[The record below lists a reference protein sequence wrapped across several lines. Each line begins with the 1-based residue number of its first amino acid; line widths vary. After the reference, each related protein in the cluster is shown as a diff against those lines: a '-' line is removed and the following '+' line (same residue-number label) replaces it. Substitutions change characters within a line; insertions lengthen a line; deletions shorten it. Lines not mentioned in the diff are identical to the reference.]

1 MISKPLFRVGDF
13 VTIRDD
19 IVSDTNVYYSMLQPD
34 ARNIFVSGCY
44 TLFGNRYRIQS
55 ACGQYNCEGSPL
67 GLTDEMFQEGK
78 RIMQYLNYTDE
89 PANELGVG
97 YLDYEL
103 LDTLCGEAGAPY
115 DASDWSVTTAPYI
128 TYSPWRDT
136 VGCWDYSVNINAT
149 EVF

>member
-78 RIMQYLNYTDE
+78 RIMQYLHYTDE

-103 LDTLCGEAGAPY
+103 LDTLCGEAGRHMTRAIG
-115 DASDWSVTTAPYI
+115 ASPRHRISHIRRGVIQSAVGVTQST
-128 TYSPWRDT
+128 
-136 VGCWDYSVNINAT
+136 
-149 EVF
+149 